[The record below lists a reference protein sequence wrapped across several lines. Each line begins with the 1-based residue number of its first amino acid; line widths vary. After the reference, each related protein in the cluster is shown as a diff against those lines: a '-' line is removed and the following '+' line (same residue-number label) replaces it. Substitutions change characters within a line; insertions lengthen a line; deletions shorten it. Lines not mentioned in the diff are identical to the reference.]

1 MTCHVRMGTTQ
12 SIRIDAAEEA
22 HKQKYGTFSLR
33 KTESHAVGVISDL
46 LTELLDKNSIFDLE
60 KILTSDGKCNSLFI
74 VLSSTIKKEF
84 QLLRFPDPKNPSESR
99 LTSYVPVENYNE
111 LVARGE
117 RTVPCDQIT
126 YFIIRLVT
134 LVAALT
140 ASIKINPSLMNEI
153 FGQTAAVAAGSAQLT
168 MNPTFKEP
176 TRIRDM
182 ISSSSIDQGIIDNL
196 LAGGEFRR
204 VKVGD
209 KDDSRPLYY
218 FGARTSVVIHSAK
231 SIVYMPLKE
240 ETPILGISIQAYDK
254 PMQQPILF
262 QANPYVPGPGLPA
275 LPGPGLPGPALPGPA
290 LPGPALP
297 GPALPGPA
305 LPGPGPGPAN
315 PFPPGGY
322 GTRRNNATSTGIGPG
337 QQLFPGSNRS
347 TVATNMTGKL
357 GARGGRRRHTR
368 KLRKQYGGATR
379 FLVNIK
385 QIIDCVGECKV
396 LDRFIL
402 DTNGNTFNY
411 EEFKKAE
418 QSGSLPSPKIF
429 AERIEALMD
438 KETTKYPNE
447 LPSEASID
455 IKEEYSPIHER
466 STVTLQ
472 RLKNIKLAIQGKPE
486 GTAPSNY
493 RAFLL
498 ASRVEGGELSTL
510 FCSDK
515 WSKKRTTSA
524 VAYSLLQSLYDDLPG
539 GGADSRSAAECAEMV
554 GQFMGAKVAQ
564 NFTPLGATAP
574 TRFDQIA
581 FLETPQAG
589 LKQFC
594 SKVTNGV
601 RKTQNNQHISLLQ
614 GAHRQLRDLYDA
626 HIKQCI
632 ELIRKML
639 SFAPSTGYRAS
650 PIVQLNPIFE
660 KTAGGSQV
668 ALDGFIQEG
677 RKLLVNHLLATEKIY
692 HGTLLKLAQ
701 NMVGNYVEPVSTKPR
716 NELAVINAAL

>member
-1 MTCHVRMGTTQ
+1 
-12 SIRIDAAEEA
+12 
-22 HKQKYGTFSLR
+22 
-33 KTESHAVGVISDL
+33 
-46 LTELLDKNSIFDLE
+46 
-60 KILTSDGKCNSLFI
+60 
-74 VLSSTIKKEF
+74 
-84 QLLRFPDPKNPSESR
+84 
-99 LTSYVPVENYNE
+99 
-111 LVARGE
+111 
-117 RTVPCDQIT
+117 
-126 YFIIRLVT
+126 
-134 LVAALT
+134 
-140 ASIKINPSLMNEI
+140 
-153 FGQTAAVAAGSAQLT
+153 
-168 MNPTFKEP
+168 
-176 TRIRDM
+176 
-182 ISSSSIDQGIIDNL
+182 
-196 LAGGEFRR
+196 
-204 VKVGD
+204 
-209 KDDSRPLYY
+209 
-218 FGARTSVVIHSAK
+218 
-231 SIVYMPLKE
+231 
-240 ETPILGISIQAYDK
+240 
-254 PMQQPILF
+254 MQQPILF
-262 QANPYVPGPGLPA
+262 QANPYVPGPA
-275 LPGPGLPGPALPGPA
+275 LPGPGPALPGP
-290 LPGPALP
+290 GPALP
-297 GPALPGPA
+297 GPG
-305 LPGPGPGPAN
+305 PGPGPGPAN
-315 PFPPGGY
+315 PFPPGGF
-322 GTRRNNATSTGIGPG
+322 GTRRNNASSTGIGPG

-357 GARGGRRRHTR
+357 GARGGRSKRTR

-429 AERIEALMD
+429 AERIEALME

-447 LPSEASID
+447 SPSEASID

-515 WSKKRTTSA
+515 WSKKRTTSS

-539 GGADSRSAAECAEMV
+539 GGSDSRSAAECTEMV
-554 GQFMGAKVAQ
+554 GQFMGAKVVQ

-589 LKQFC
+589 LKSFC
-594 SKVTNGV
+594 TKVTNGV
-601 RKTQNNQHISLLQ
+601 RKTQNPQHISLLQ
-614 GAHRQLRDLYDA
+614 GAHRQLRELYDA
-626 HIKQCI
+626 HIKQCV

-660 KTAGGSQV
+660 KTSGGSQV

-692 HGTLLKLAQ
+692 QGTLLKLAQ
-701 NMVGNYVEPVSTKPR
+701 NMIGNYVEPASTKPR
-716 NELAVINAAL
+716 NELAVINATL